1 MDADGE
7 IDTKGEEDTCL
18 KLKQG
23 QGTKEQAQGK
33 KDEEPGMKK
42 QDQVINNLVKEVEQE
57 KEDEQELASAWA
69 VLHPE
74 ANSPLQ
80 LYRVEGAGRGLRAA
94 R

>member
-1 MDADGE
+1 MGAERE
-7 IDTKGEEDTCL
+7 IETNGGEDTCL

-23 QGTKEQAQGK
+23 QGTKEQEQGN
-33 KDEEPGMKK
+33 KDEEPGVKEP
-42 QDQVINNLVKEVEQE
+42 DQVIHIQVKEVEQE

-80 LYRVEGAGRGLRAA
+80 LYRVEGAGRGLRAT

>member
-1 MDADGE
+1 MGAERE
-7 IDTKGEEDTCL
+7 IETKGGEDTCL
-18 KLKQG
+18 RLKQD
-23 QGTKEQAQGK
+23 QGTKEQEQGN
-33 KDEEPGMKK
+33 KDEEPGVKEP
-42 QDQVINNLVKEVEQE
+42 DQVIHIQA

-80 LYRVEGAGRGLRAA
+80 LYRVEGAGRGLRAT